1 MKESDLFA
9 HRLSITKVWA
19 ETPKELDEEALKE
32 SLHPS
37 GALDA
42 DAALLFANSPDYLYF
57 FPDESMPLSNNPQ
70 DRFEVIG
77 GSGIEASITN
87 IDATADSS
95 VRYCISLKHL
105 APAPAESVDRKYNS
119 SGSDRWTVWKRY
131 SDFDKLHSQLLA
143 LYLAPPASL
152 PPKTLSM
159 SIVTSG
165 IASVGTSAA
174 TAVGILPKPA
184 SDPQANA
191 RRDGLQR
198 YLREVIEY
206 ILHNAGED
214 LVRESEKGSSSMDGI
229 LFLGGFLDHDHTS
242 NKMNALI
249 EARLLLARFLDVQH
263 DQLTI
268 R

>member
-1 MKESDLFA
+1 M
-9 HRLSITKVWA
+9 
-19 ETPKELDEEALKE
+19 
-32 SLHPS
+32 
-37 GALDA
+37 
-42 DAALLFANSPDYLYF
+42 
-57 FPDESMPLSNNPQ
+57 
-70 DRFEVIG
+70 IG
-77 GSGIEASITN
+77 GSGIEATVTT
-87 IDATADSS
+87 IDTTTDGS

-105 APAPAESVDRKYNS
+105 APTPAEPVDRKYNS

-143 LYLAPPASL
+143 LYLTPPASL

-191 RRDGLQR
+191 RRDGLQH

-214 LVRESEKGSSSMDGI
+214 LMRGSENGSSSMDGI
-229 LFLGGFLDHDHTS
+229 LFLGGFLDHDLAS